1 MLAWL
6 AAARG
11 REAECRN
18 HLGRALEL
26 GGPGV
31 NVGVYTTRILGL
43 LELALGNPGE
53 ALKHLERLDF
63 ALDREGVGEPSLFMA
78 TPDLIEARVQSGQRT
93 EAMERLVAFEKQ
105 AERTRRTWALAAAA
119 RCRGLLEPDFDR
131 AFEAAL
137 GWHEQTPT
145 PFERARTELCF
156 GERLRRSKR
165 RSEARERLNSALD
178 VFEQL
183 DADAWVKRTLSE
195 LRAAGDSSADDAG
208 VASRPQGR
216 GRSHQPR
223 GGGGALPEPQN
234 SGVAPES
241 CVQQARSEIP
251 DRAGA
256 TFCAGRGAPRGSR
269 IRLGS
274 GLYLQTVEPH
284 TLHRYSDLP
293 CAFSRPVA
301 CQTRL
306 VLVKTRHTHGLDL
319 TGFSRRSW
327 FICTA

>member
-1 MLAWL
+1 
-6 AAARG
+6 
-11 REAECRN
+11 
-18 HLGRALEL
+18 
-26 GGPGV
+26 V
-31 NVGVYTTRILGL
+31 IVGVYTTRILGL
-43 LELALGNPGE
+43 LELTLGNPGE

-195 LRAAGDSSADDAG
+195 LRAAGESGRPRVRPATHRLTMQELQ
-208 VASRPQGR
+208 VALKVAEGATNREVAAALVLSPKTVEAHLSHVYSKLDLRARTERARLFAR
-216 GRSHQPR
+216 GAAP
-223 GGGGALPEPQN
+223 P
-234 SGVAPES
+234 VA
-241 CVQQARSEIP
+241 ARS
-251 DRAGA
+251 D
-256 TFCAGRGAPRGSR
+256 
-269 IRLGS
+269 
-274 GLYLQTVEPH
+274 
-284 TLHRYSDLP
+284 
-293 CAFSRPVA
+293 
-301 CQTRL
+301 
-306 VLVKTRHTHGLDL
+306 
-319 TGFSRRSW
+319 
-327 FICTA
+327 